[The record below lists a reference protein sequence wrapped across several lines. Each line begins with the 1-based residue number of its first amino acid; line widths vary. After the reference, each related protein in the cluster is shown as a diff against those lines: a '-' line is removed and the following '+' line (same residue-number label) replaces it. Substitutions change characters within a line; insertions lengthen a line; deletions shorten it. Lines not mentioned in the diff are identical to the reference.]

1 MRKGNEIELLVEGIE
16 FPAKGFGFVDG
27 LKVYAKNTF
36 PGQKVFGRVTKKR
49 KEYAEIRVSEVR
61 EKASYEDDQKCP
73 HFGVCGGC
81 SSQTIPYEKQLE
93 LKVEQVKDL
102 FKDAEVPTGEFLGI
116 ETSPIQWEYRNKME
130 YTFGDEEKG
139 GELTLGMHMKGKSF
153 GIVNVDKCVL
163 VDEDFRNILDTTVRY
178 FREKGLP
185 FYKIMP
191 RTGYLRY
198 LVVRKSV
205 KTEEILVNLVT
216 TTQIDF
222 DLTEFTEL
230 IKGLNLKGKL
240 KSIIHTES
248 DALSEAVIPEKVNI
262 LYGDDFITENLL
274 GLNFKI
280 SPFSFFQTNS
290 LGAEK
295 LYSIVRD
302 FMGAAD
308 NKVVFDLY
316 CGTGTIGQIAAGKA
330 SKVIGIELIEE
341 AAMAANENA
350 KLNGLNNCNFIAG
363 DVAKVIKTVKD
374 KPDIIIL
381 DPPRSGVHPK
391 ALDYVIKFNAPQIIY
406 VSCNPKTLVTDLK
419 VLEAKGYEI
428 EKTLLM
434 DMFPNTPHVE
444 TVALLSKLD
453 VDKHI
458 DVEIKLD
465 ELDLTSAESKAT
477 YAQIKE
483 YVLEKFG
490 LKVSTLYIAQIKK
503 KCGIEM
509 REHYNKSKKDNQAIP
524 QCTPE
529 KEEAIINVLRH
540 FKMI

>member
-1 MRKGNEIELLVEGIE
+1 
-16 FPAKGFGFVDG
+16 
-27 LKVYAKNTF
+27 
-36 PGQKVFGRVTKKR
+36 
-49 KEYAEIRVSEVR
+49 
-61 EKASYEDDQKCP
+61 
-73 HFGVCGGC
+73 
-81 SSQTIPYEKQLE
+81 
-93 LKVEQVKDL
+93 
-102 FKDAEVPTGEFLGI
+102 
-116 ETSPIQWEYRNKME
+116 
-130 YTFGDEEKG
+130 
-139 GELTLGMHMKGKSF
+139 
-153 GIVNVDKCVL
+153 
-163 VDEDFRNILDTTVRY
+163 
-178 FREKGLP
+178 
-185 FYKIMP
+185 
-191 RTGYLRY
+191 
-198 LVVRKSV
+198 
-205 KTEEILVNLVT
+205 
-216 TTQIDF
+216 
-222 DLTEFTEL
+222 
-230 IKGLNLKGKL
+230 
-240 KSIIHTES
+240 HTES

-274 GLNFKI
+274 GLSFKI

-341 AAMAANENA
+341 AAKAANENA

-363 DVAKVIKTVKD
+363 DVAEVIKTVKD

-444 TVALLSKLD
+444 TVVKLN
-453 VDKHI
+453 
-458 DVEIKLD
+458 
-465 ELDLTSAESKAT
+465 
-477 YAQIKE
+477 
-483 YVLEKFG
+483 
-490 LKVSTLYIAQIKK
+490 KK
-503 KCGIEM
+503 
-509 REHYNKSKKDNQAIP
+509 
-524 QCTPE
+524 
-529 KEEAIINVLRH
+529 
-540 FKMI
+540 

>member
-1 MRKGNEIELLVEGIE
+1 MRKGNEIELLIEGIE

-49 KEYAEIRVSEVR
+49 KEYAEIRVSEIR

-102 FKDAEVPTGEFLGI
+102 FKGAEVPTGEFLGI

-163 VDEDFRNILDTTVRY
+163 VDEDFRNILDTTVKY

-216 TTQIDF
+216 TTQIYF
-222 DLTEFTEL
+222 DLTEFNEL

-341 AAMAANENA
+341 AAKAANENA

-363 DVAKVIKTVKD
+363 DVAEVIKTVKD

-444 TVALLSKLD
+444 TVVKLN
-453 VDKHI
+453 
-458 DVEIKLD
+458 
-465 ELDLTSAESKAT
+465 
-477 YAQIKE
+477 
-483 YVLEKFG
+483 
-490 LKVSTLYIAQIKK
+490 KK
-503 KCGIEM
+503 
-509 REHYNKSKKDNQAIP
+509 
-524 QCTPE
+524 
-529 KEEAIINVLRH
+529 
-540 FKMI
+540 